1 MRKEEIKQYI
11 QDTFSEKVNNLS
23 LISNHVMNNN
33 YPVRSYLHSLGDYI
47 EDSYVYNNTNV
58 YTCGHSTILDT
69 IG

>member
-1 MRKEEIKQYI
+1 
-11 QDTFSEKVNNLS
+11 
-23 LISNHVMNNN
+23 MNNN
-33 YPVRSYLHSLGDYI
+33 YPVRNYLHCLGDYI